1 MKRQYA
7 FLSLLLLS
15 IIFVAAIS
23 SCKDPLDVNDPQ
35 FGNNSQSQKF
45 LKIAETSSSVNSFT
59 PNYSEEQAMA
69 LAGTLGKDLYPV
81 RIGQKMKL
89 VDKNLTLV
97 KDSTTAVGT
106 LVQIFEGTLI
116 IEGSFQ
122 QPTIGIR
129 SHVDTTIQK
138 SFSSTI
144 TRKIQ
149 FKKIANTGNDTLDW
163 KVNAVSLPN
172 GGTTGDDIQIV
183 KISLTTQ
190 DGTEVVI
197 EDPNAYFFK
206 VGKDNRGHGHDDDAE
221 DDDDKDNHG
230 LETGSEFKEHGWGN
244 LLTWYKKNQP
254 VKLTVEIL
262 SKSSDPDFLTVTYG
276 AMMNGNTGTK
286 EKFDLVSST
295 LVGLSYKKVYERRW
309 YTNSHATR
317 MHAVIN
323 ALPRSVVYD
332 TETSVEEKTWGI
344 PYRVK

>member
-1 MKRQYA
+1 MKRKHA
-7 FLSLLLLS
+7 FLSTLLLS
-15 IIFVAAIS
+15 IIFVVVIS
-23 SCKDPLDVNDPQ
+23 SCKDPLNINDPQ
-35 FGNNSQSQKF
+35 FANSSETQKF
-45 LKIAETSSSVNSFT
+45 LKIAETSSSVSSFT
-59 PNYSEEQAMA
+59 PNYNEEQAMA
-69 LAGTLGKDLYPV
+69 LAGTMGKDLYPI

-97 KDSTTAVGT
+97 KDSTTALGT
-106 LVQIFEGTLI
+106 LVQTFEGTLI

-149 FKKIANTGNDTLDW
+149 FKKVANTGNDTLDW
-163 KVNAVSLPN
+163 KVNAISLPN
-172 GGTTGDDIQIV
+172 GGTTGDNIQILR
-183 KISLTTQ
+183 IILTSQ
-190 DGTEVVI
+190 DGTEIVV

-206 VGKDNRGHGHDDDAE
+206 VGKENSGHDNDME

-230 LETGSEFKEHGWGN
+230 LEAGFEFKEHGWGN

-295 LVGLSYKKVYERRW
+295 QVGLKYKKVYERRW

>member
-1 MKRQYA
+1 MKRQLA
-7 FLSLLLLS
+7 FLSLFLLS
-15 IIFVAAIS
+15 IIFAVVLS
-23 SCKDPLDVNDPQ
+23 SCKDPLNINDPQ
-35 FGNNSQSQKF
+35 FANSSETQKF
-45 LKIAETSSSVNSFT
+45 LKIAETSSSVSSFT
-59 PNYSEEQAMA
+59 PNYSEEQAMT
-69 LAGTLGKDLYPV
+69 LAGTMGKGLYPV

-106 LVQIFEGTLI
+106 LVQTFEGTLT

-129 SHVDTTIQK
+129 SHVDTTVQK

-149 FKKIANTGNDTLDW
+149 FKKVANTGNDTLDW
-163 KVNAVSLPN
+163 KVNAISLPN
-172 GGTTGDDIQIV
+172 GGTTGDNIQIV
-183 KISLTTQ
+183 KIILTTQ

-206 VGKDNRGHGHDDDAE
+206 VGKENGGHDNDVE
-221 DDDDKDNHG
+221 DNDDKDNHG
-230 LETGSEFKEHGWGN
+230 LEAGSEFKEHGWGN

-254 VKLTVEIL
+254 VKLTVEVL

-295 LVGLSYKKVYERRW
+295 QVGLSYKKVYERRW
-309 YTNSHATR
+309 YTNSNATR